1 MKAIL
6 EFNLEDQDDRLEH
19 ERCIK
24 STDMA
29 LVLWHFQNNTR
40 KEIERK
46 IESIE
51 DRGMNVTPYD
61 VIEFL
66 YDELQQLL
74 DEHNVRPDSLIV

>member
-6 EFNLEDQDDRLEH
+6 EFNLEELDDRLMH

-29 LVLWHFQNNTR
+29 LVLWHLVHNTR
-40 KEIERK
+40 KGIVAK

-51 DRGMNVTPYD
+51 ESGMNVTPYD
-61 VIEFL
+61 AIDFL

-74 DEHNVRPDSLIV
+74 EEHHIIPNSLIV